1 MTLQKTKACP
11 KKQYTK
17 TGFDR
22 KLSIIDEIIN
32 GQISVNHASR
42 IYKISRSSI
51 NYWMKKLSTFEQ
63 NNKYMSKNDEIKK
76 LKERINELEFIK
88 DLQQDIIADFEI
100 STGQDFAKKYMP
112 ETLEK
117 EIEKKKKNR
126 FKVKWLYECFG
137 ISKQAYYKR
146 IKTDQLQ
153 QKNNII
159 IKELIKPIRNDM
171 PRYGGEKLHLDL
183 KDQLADNNIKIGR
196 DKFLTVSPG

>member
-1 MTLQKTKACP
+1 MQLQKTKACP

-32 GQISVNHASR
+32 GQISVNHASK
-42 IYKISRSSI
+42 IYQISRSSI
-51 NYWMKKLSTFEQ
+51 NYWMKKLSSFEQ

-76 LKERINELEFIK
+76 LKERISELEFIK

-117 EIEKKKKNR
+117 EIEKKKRK
-126 FKVKWLYECFG
+126 L
-137 ISKQAYYKR
+137 SK
-146 IKTDQLQ
+146 
-153 QKNNII
+153 
-159 IKELIKPIRNDM
+159 
-171 PRYGGEKLHLDL
+171 
-183 KDQLADNNIKIGR
+183 
-196 DKFLTVSPG
+196 